1 MGSLE
6 LQIALDYDL
15 RNEGGEKATENDL
28 GGEVHWWSNK
38 KRLETTEC
46 VTQVYMGHQS
56 AR

>member
-15 RNEGGEKATENDL
+15 RNEGGEKATEKDL

-46 VTQVYMGHQS
+46 VTQVYMGH
-56 AR
+56 